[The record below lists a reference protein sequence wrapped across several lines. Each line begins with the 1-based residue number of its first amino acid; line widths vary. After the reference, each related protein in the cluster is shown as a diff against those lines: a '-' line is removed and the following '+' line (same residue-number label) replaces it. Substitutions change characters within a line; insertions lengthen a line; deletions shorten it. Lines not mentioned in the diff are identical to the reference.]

1 MRRTLATGLFVMCL
15 VSGLPSMT
23 FADTNVAS
31 TLIPFN
37 AMTPGNRLLVC
48 GVTDHYTLRREYPVQ
63 RFAARKDQL
72 EFLMDHLDAC
82 STLAQSFALITYRAT
97 QGAQGRIY
105 ADDHEGATGYIL
117 QALKVGNKRVYYVEG
132 NEHGIFD
139 VSGRGVAV
147 IDFVQP
153 KPGTIDYT
161 GAMFVKVDNV
171 VLAALTQLFSM
182 FLRGTVDHHYK
193 HVMEHPIVLSKMAYE
208 NPQAMLARIEAMP
221 KEDRTLLQPFAE
233 MLQSQS
239 VARPDRF

>member
-1 MRRTLATGLFVMCL
+1 MLRAFVAGLFVLCL
-15 VSGLPSMT
+15 VPSVSSVAV
-23 FADTNVAS
+23 ADTNVAAS
-31 TLIPFN
+31 LIPFD
-37 AMTPGNRLLVC
+37 AMTASNRLLVC

-72 EFLMDHLDAC
+72 EFLIDHLDAC
-82 STLAQSFALITYRAT
+82 SALAQSFALITYRAT
-97 QGAQGRIY
+97 QGDQGRIY

-132 NEHGIFD
+132 NERGVFD

-147 IDFVQP
+147 VDVSEP
-153 KPGTIDYT
+153 KPNMIDYT

-193 HVMEHPIVLSKMAYE
+193 HVMEHPIVFSKMAFE
-208 NPQAMLARIEAMP
+208 NPRTMLTRIEAMP

-233 MLQSQS
+233 MLRFQP
-239 VARPDRF
+239 VERPDRF